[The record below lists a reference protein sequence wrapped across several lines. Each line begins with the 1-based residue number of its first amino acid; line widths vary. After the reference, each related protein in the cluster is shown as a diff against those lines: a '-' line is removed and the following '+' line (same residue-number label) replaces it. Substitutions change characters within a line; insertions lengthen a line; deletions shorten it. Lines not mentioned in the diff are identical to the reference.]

1 VSRDHLLGLDVG
13 TTSCKAAL
21 VTRAGAEV
29 AHGSAPTPWEVV
41 PTGAELDPLRLLDA
55 ALEAIRGA
63 LRSVPGARVVALG
76 VSSMAETGVLLDAGG
91 APLARAI
98 AWYDTRGDDEAQEL
112 LADLGGERF
121 TARTGLSPSSLPS
134 VVKYRW
140 LRRHEP
146 AAARGAR
153 WLNVAE
159 WIVFGLG
166 GDPPAELSLA
176 SRTGFL
182 DVERRRPWD
191 EALAWAQAPAALLA
205 APAPAGT
212 PAGRARGVEE
222 LDGAVL
228 TVAGHDHL
236 CAAVGSG
243 ATRPGDLFDSC
254 GSAEALVR
262 GLPPNVTEADVHR
275 AVAGGVSVGW
285 HVVPDQRALLG
296 GFQSGLVLQRAPDA
310 VALRAALEE
319 TQARAAAIKATIEA
333 VAGPTE
339 RLVVGGG
346 WARDSTM
353 LAVKRAALGAFER
366 PPVTEAGARGAALL
380 GGIAARIYRG
390 VDELPEPSGYNS
402 AENPAD
408 GGDA

>member
-21 VTRAGAEV
+21 VTLAGAEV
-29 AHGSAPTPWEVV
+29 AHGSAPTPWDEV

-55 ALEAIRGA
+55 ALLSIRDA
-63 LRSVPGARVVALG
+63 LRAAPDARVIALG
-76 VSSMAETGVLLDAGG
+76 VTSMAETGVLLDAGG
-91 APLARAI
+91 APLASSI
-98 AWYDTRGDDEAQEL
+98 AWHDSRGDEEAEEL
-112 LADLGGERF
+112 LAELGGERF
-121 TARTGLSPSSLPS
+121 TARTCLRPSNVPSL
-134 VVKYRW
+134 VKYRW
-140 LRRHEP
+140 QRRHEP
-146 AAARGAR
+146 AAARAAR

-159 WIVFGLG
+159 WVVFGLG

-182 DVERRRPWD
+182 DVERRGPWA
-191 EALAWAQAPAALLA
+191 EALAWVQAPADLLA
-205 APAPAGT
+205 DPAPAGT
-212 PAGRARGVEE
+212 PAGRARGVAE

-262 GLPPNVTEADVHR
+262 GHPPRVAEADVHR
-275 AVAGGVSVGW
+275 AVAGGVTVGW

-296 GFQSGLVLQRAPDA
+296 GFQSGLLLQRAPDA
-310 VALRAALEE
+310 PARRAALEAL
-319 TQARAAAIKATIEA
+319 QARAAAIKATIEE

-346 WARDSTM
+346 WARDPTM
-353 LAVKRAALGAFER
+353 LAVKREVLGPFER

-380 GGIAARIYRG
+380 AGIAAGIYGG
-390 VDELPEPSGYNS
+390 VDELPQPSGYNS
-402 AENPAD
+402 AENPRRRR
-408 GGDA
+408 